1 MSNIVGS
8 KGPILVSVAKSD
20 MIGERTWIQKLS
32 DELISKK
39 ASKEVAECHDD
50 LDKIKE
56 KVIENTVIANSH
68 LKFISATHDESGI
81 KLSATGATD
90 NNDCQFTVD
99 ITASGDFGAG
109 DYVAY
114 EWREDG
120 GRAEVMRPGSNG
132 SLHVADN
139 CNVSGSVKDG
149 YVKPTPVV
157 SANNKIVSKGSKLSW
172 YNVDGPLRAIVYDDS
187 KVNVVKAH
195 VVQDNY
201 GKYTI
206 ENSPCEMTVTQNTV
220 NELDIHAE

>member
-20 MIGERTWIQKLS
+20 MIGERTWVQKLS

-39 ASKEVAECHDD
+39 ASREVAECNND
-50 LDKIKE
+50 LDEIKE
-56 KVIENTVIANSH
+56 KVIENTVVANPH
-68 LKFISATHDESGI
+68 LKFTNATYNENEI
-81 KLSATGATD
+81 NLSATGVTD
-90 NNDCQFTVD
+90 RSDCGFMVD
-99 ITASGDFGAG
+99 ITASGDFGAN
-109 DYVAY
+109 DYVVY

-120 GRAEVMRPGSNG
+120 GRAEVMRSGANG

-139 CNVSGSVKDG
+139 CSVSGSVKDG

-157 SANNKIVSKGSKLSW
+157 STNNKIVSKGSKLSW
-172 YNVDGPLRAIVYDDS
+172 YNTDGPLRAIVYDDS
-187 KVNVVKAH
+187 KVSVVKAH

-206 ENSPCEMTVTQNTV
+206 ENSPCELIVTQSTINKLGICV
-220 NELDIHAE
+220 E